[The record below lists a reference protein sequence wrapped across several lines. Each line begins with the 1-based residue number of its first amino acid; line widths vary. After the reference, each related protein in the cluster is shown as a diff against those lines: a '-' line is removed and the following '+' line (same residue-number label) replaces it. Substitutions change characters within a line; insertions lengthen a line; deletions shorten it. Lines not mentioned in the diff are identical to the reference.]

1 MIRTSITFTRP
12 NINIPWHNSPELG
25 INSREFLEYI
35 MILLQNNILLHAKVI
50 ESTDNLQITFIGYWK
65 DRASLDEYN
74 QNPLMIEIFK
84 KRDNYYKSVNVHD
97 SVLDTQEVFE
107 INQSDL

>member
-12 NINIPWHNSPELG
+12 STDILWHNSPELG

-35 MILLQNNILLHAKVI
+35 TILLQYNILLHVKVV
-50 ESTDNLQITFIGYWK
+50 ESDDKLQITFIGYWK
-65 DRASLDEYN
+65 DRASLEEYN

-84 KRDNYYKSVNVHD
+84 KRDDYYKSVNVHD
-97 SVLDTQEVFE
+97 SVLDIQEVLE